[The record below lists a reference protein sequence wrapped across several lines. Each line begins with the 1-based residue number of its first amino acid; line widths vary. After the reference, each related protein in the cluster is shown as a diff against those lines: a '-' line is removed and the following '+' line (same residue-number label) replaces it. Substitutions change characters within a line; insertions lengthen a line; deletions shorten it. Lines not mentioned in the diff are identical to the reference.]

1 GGWPILQ
8 EAFENVIERRMTME
22 LSMAIALVAA
32 AAIGEFFTA
41 LVITLFVLVAEVLE
55 GLTVGRG
62 RKAIRDLL
70 EFLPREV
77 SVRRAGSV
85 QSVAAEQLSV
95 GDAVLVAP
103 GGRVP
108 VDGEVIDGGSA
119 VDEALITGEPLPVE
133 KIVGDTVVGGAI
145 NGNGTLLIR
154 VTAVGDESFLHQ
166 VIASVE
172 DARALKPGVL
182 HIVDRV
188 LQVYTPTVLA
198 ISALAFIAWLVGPL
212 AFGAGP
218 NLQRAIFAALTVLV
232 MGYPCAVGISAPLSI
247 VSGAGEAADKGVLV
261 RTGEALQGCG
271 RLTRWCSTR
280 PAHSPTVD
288 RRCAKST
295 APMAM
300 TINSWRWL
308 PQRPESMIT
317 ITNRITAPGSWH
329 LVASITGPPAESVVS
344 KCPTSIGSKLFA

>member
-1 GGWPILQ
+1 IGVAGLLIGGWPILQ

-119 VDEALITGEPLPVE
+119 VD
-133 KIVGDTVVGGAI
+133 
-145 NGNGTLLIR
+145 
-154 VTAVGDESFLHQ
+154 
-166 VIASVE
+166 
-172 DARALKPGVL
+172 
-182 HIVDRV
+182 
-188 LQVYTPTVLA
+188 
-198 ISALAFIAWLVGPL
+198 
-212 AFGAGP
+212 
-218 NLQRAIFAALTVLV
+218 
-232 MGYPCAVGISAPLSI
+232 
-247 VSGAGEAADKGVLV
+247 
-261 RTGEALQGCG
+261 
-271 RLTRWCSTR
+271 
-280 PAHSPTVD
+280 
-288 RRCAKST
+288 
-295 APMAM
+295 
-300 TINSWRWL
+300 
-308 PQRPESMIT
+308 
-317 ITNRITAPGSWH
+317 
-329 LVASITGPPAESVVS
+329 
-344 KCPTSIGSKLFA
+344 